1 MKLKK
6 IKIDKKISSLRS
18 NWKFD
23 KKVVNNF
30 EQHINSSVPFYRI
43 SHDLTLKMSD
53 FFIKDKS
60 IYYDLGCSKGNLLKD
75 IQNRH
80 SKKNFKL
87 IGIDESKEM
96 IKSAQN
102 KTKKIKLHCK
112 NLVNFNYEK
121 SDFITSLYTL
131 QFVQPKF
138 RQKLI
143 NKLYSSLNWGGGLI
157 LFEKIRGND
166 ARFQDILNFSYFDYK
181 TEQNLSAIE
190 ILNKEISL
198 RSVLE
203 PYTIKTNIDF
213 LKRAGFKD
221 VMPISQYLC
230 FVGFLAIK

>member
-1 MKLKK
+1 M
-6 IKIDKKISSLRS
+6 KIDKKITSSRA

-30 EQHINSSVPFYRI
+30 EQHITSSVPFYKI

-60 IYYDLGCSKGNLLKD
+60 VCYDLGCSKGHLLRD
-75 IQNRH
+75 IERRH
-80 SKKNFKL
+80 IKKKIDL

-96 IKSAQN
+96 IKSA
-102 KTKKIKLHCK
+102 KKKSEKIKFLCK
-112 NLVNFNYEK
+112 NLVDFNYQK
-121 SDFITSLYTL
+121 NDFITSLYTL
-131 QFVQPKF
+131 QFVQPRY

-143 NKLYSSLNWGGGLI
+143 NRLYSSLNWGGGLV

-166 ARFQDILNFSYFDYK
+166 ARFQDILNFSYFDFK
-181 TEQNLSAIE
+181 AEQKLSPID

-198 RSVLE
+198 RSILE
-203 PYTIKTNIDF
+203 PYTIDANVNY

-221 VMPISQYLC
+221 IMPICQYLC